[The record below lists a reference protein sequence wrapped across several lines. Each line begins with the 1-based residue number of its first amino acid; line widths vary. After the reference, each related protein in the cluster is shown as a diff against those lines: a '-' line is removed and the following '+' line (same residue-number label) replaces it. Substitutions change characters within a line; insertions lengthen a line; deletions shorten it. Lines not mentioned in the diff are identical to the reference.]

1 MAKTIRKPQ
10 LASAEN
16 YDHKEQQSLIR
27 PDVGLQSQFKKKK
40 PARTYKYDS
49 SLDPEL
55 SWDISAERERA
66 ESLIAKIAEAKNLE
80 EAKAFARQLKQ
91 MSGAFLNWAGK
102 KEHSDFTVPTL
113 PLFIHERL
121 STKAILESVRK
132 RQLQPSLF
140 ADPQL
145 DITDR
150 VLRAY
155 EYKTGWVNRLI
166 LGDNLHVMN
175 SLLEYEGLGGQ
186 IQMIYID
193 PPYGVKFGSNFQPFI
208 RKRDVKTG
216 DDTDF
221 TREPEMVQAYR
232 DTWELGIHS
241 YLTYLRDRFRL
252 AQELLHPSGSIF
264 VQISDENVHHVREIL
279 DEVFGAKNF
288 ASIIAFYKTTGQAT
302 TILPQTKDYLLW
314 YARDRELMKFRQLFV
329 GKPLESAMETAY
341 DWLENPAGERRP
353 MTQADR
359 RRIDELTDEGWKI
372 CALSAL
378 SSSGA
383 LQTPGPD
390 LEFAGKKWRPP
401 AGAHWK
407 TTVQGLEELKR
418 RRRLEIKGN
427 SLRYVR
433 YFADFPF
440 YNLDDIWTDV
450 AFGGFVSAEK
460 LYVVQTPNRV
470 IERCLLLTTD
480 PGDLVFDPTCGS
492 GTTAYCAEKWG
503 RRWITTDVSR
513 VPIALARQRLLTSTF
528 DWYELRDES
537 AGLSGGFRY
546 ERKQNSRGEEIGGIV
561 PHVTLESIAKD
572 EKPKEEVLVDRPNI
586 TPGVVR
592 VSGPFVVEATIPT
605 PVDIDADGTEDSGV
619 EIGDHFSRLFQALKQ
634 SPRLRL
640 PGNQVIE
647 FRNVREIA
655 GSLQLQ
661 AEAVIKD
668 NGDKPVA
675 FAFGPP
681 SSAISEKQVFEAA
694 REAYAKSYTHLYIL
708 GFACQ
713 DSASRFIADSS
724 QIVGIPTFY
733 VNVTMDIQMGDLLK
747 NQRSSQIFSMTGSPE
762 IKLIRLKQKGDK
774 GETLHRV
781 ELLGLDTFDP
791 VKREV
796 DHLAG
801 NDVPCWLLDTDYN
814 ELCFHVCQA
823 FFPRTS
829 AWDNIRRSLK
839 AQFDESVWEHL
850 AGNISEP
857 FPAGDNEK
865 IAVKV
870 IDDRGNELIIVK
882 LLSEAAAEG

>member
-1 MAKTIRKPQ
+1 MAKTTRKPR
-10 LASAEN
+10 LTSAEN
-16 YDHKEQQSLIR
+16 YDHKEQQALIR
-27 PDVGLQSQFKKKK
+27 PDVGLQAQFKKKK
-40 PARTYKYDS
+40 PAKTYKYDS

-121 STKAILESVRK
+121 STKAILESVKK

-140 ADPQL
+140 ADHQL
-145 DITDR
+145 DIADR

-186 IQMIYID
+186 VQMIYMD
-193 PPYGVKFGSNFQPFI
+193 PPYGVRFGSNFQPFI
-208 RKRDVKTG
+208 RKRDVKPS
-216 DDTDF
+216 DDADF

-252 AQELLHPSGSIF
+252 TQELLHPSGSIF
-264 VQISDENVHHVREIL
+264 VQISDDNVHHVREVM
-279 DEVFGAKNF
+279 DEVFGAHN
-288 ASIIAFYKTTGQAT
+288 AVSDIIFVRAVPGLGEM
-302 TILPQTKDYLLW
+302 ISNVNDHILW
-314 YARDRELMKFRQLFV
+314 YAKSRTEARGKYHQLFV
-329 GKPLESAMETAY
+329 GRSAETLASAYNYLELPS
-341 DWLENPAGERRP
+341 GEIRRLSK
-353 MTQADR
+353 
-359 RRIDELTDEGWKI
+359 DELNGDVPIGAGRRCK
-372 CALSAL
+372 ASAL
-378 SSSGA
+378 VAREAS
-383 LQTPGPD
+383 QTGSFEYQFRGE
-390 LEFAGKKWRPP
+390 LYKLPP
-401 AGAHWK
+401 NTHWK
-407 TTVQGLEELKR
+407 TSREGLDCLANQNRIVGIGRTLVYKM
-418 RRRLEIKGN
+418 
-427 SLRYVR
+427 
-433 YFADFPF
+433 YFDDFPHVPIS
-440 YNLDDIWTDV
+440 NIWDDVFESTFAV
-450 AFGGFVSAEK
+450 ER
-460 LYVVQTPNRV
+460 LYAVQTPTKV
-470 IERCLLLTTD
+470 IARCILMTTD
-480 PGDLVFDPTCGS
+480 PGDLVLDPTCGS

-513 VPIALARQRLLTSTF
+513 VPIALARQRLLTATYG
-528 DWYELRDES
+528 WYELRDES

-546 ERKQNSRGEEIGGIV
+546 ERKQNNKGEEVGGIV

-586 TPGVVR
+586 TSGIVR

-605 PVDIDADGTEDSGV
+605 PVDIDNDGTEDSGV
-619 EIGDHFSRLFQALKQ
+619 EIGDHFRRLFQALKQ

-640 PGNQVIE
+640 PGNQFIE

-661 AEAVIKD
+661 AEAVTKD
-668 NGDKPVA
+668 SGDKPVA

-762 IKLIRLKQKGDK
+762 IKLVRLKQKGDK
-774 GETLHRV
+774 GETLYRV

-796 DHLAG
+796 DHVAG

-814 ELCFHVCQA
+814 ELSFHVCQA

-850 AGNISEP
+850 AGNTSEP

-865 IAVKV
+865 VAIKV
-870 IDDRGNELIIVK
+870 IDDRGNELIIVE
-882 LLSEAAAEG
+882 LLSEAAPEG

>member
-1 MAKTIRKPQ
+1 MAKTTRKPQ
-10 LASAEN
+10 LASTEN
-16 YDHKEQQSLIR
+16 YDHKEQQALIR
-27 PDVGLQSQFKKKK
+27 PDVGLQAQFKKKK
-40 PARTYKYDS
+40 PAKTYQYDS

-55 SWDISAERERA
+55 SWDISADRERA
-66 ESLIAKIAEAKNLE
+66 ESLIAKIAEAKNLD
-80 EAKAFARQLKQ
+80 EAKASARQLKQ

-145 DITDR
+145 DIADR

-186 IQMIYID
+186 VQMIYMD

-208 RKRDVKTG
+208 RKRDVKPG
-216 DDTDF
+216 DDADF

-241 YLTYLRDRFRL
+241 YLTYLRDRFKL
-252 AQELLHPSGSIF
+252 ARELLHPSGSIF
-264 VQISDENVHHVREIL
+264 VQISDENVHHVKELL
-279 DEVFGAKNF
+279 DEVFGHENF
-288 ASIIAFYKTTGQAT
+288 VSLIAFKKSGARSGLLIDNTV
-302 TILPQTKDYLLW
+302 DYILW
-314 YARDRELMKFRQLFV
+314 YAKNTQYLKIHRMYLPKADTSTASQYDLIELPDGSLRSLKSGEQLPDNRRLVMDDQLISPGASESGTFPFEFK
-329 GKPLESAMETAY
+329 GKTYKPH
-341 DWLENPAGERRP
+341 
-353 MTQADR
+353 
-359 RRIDELTDEGWKI
+359 
-372 CALSAL
+372 
-378 SSSGA
+378 
-383 LQTPGPD
+383 PGY
-390 LEFAGKKWRPP
+390 
-401 AGAHWK
+401 HWK
-407 TTVQGLEELKR
+407 TTATGLKNLANANRLIVVGSWLKY
-418 RRRLEIKGN
+418 K
-427 SLRYVR
+427 RYLD
-433 YFADFPF
+433 DFPVVP
-440 YNLDDIWTDV
+440 LTDIWTDTAPSTFSEV
-450 AFGGFVSAEK
+450 DRRIYA
-460 LYVVQTPNRV
+460 VQTATKV
-470 IERCLLLTTD
+470 IARCILMTTD
-480 PGDLVFDPTCGS
+480 PGDLVLDPTCGS

-513 VPIALARQRLLTSTF
+513 VPIALARQRLLTATY
-528 DWYELRDES
+528 DWYELRDET
-537 AGLSGGFRY
+537 AGLSGGFKY
-546 ERKQNSRGEEIGGIV
+546 ERKQNSKGEEIGGIV
-561 PHVTLESIAKD
+561 PHVTLESIAKE

-586 TPGVVR
+586 TSGVVR

-661 AEAVIKD
+661 AEAVTKD

-713 DSASRFIADSS
+713 DSASRFIAESS

-762 IKLIRLKQKGDK
+762 IKLIRLKQKSDK
-774 GETLHRV
+774 GETLYRV

-814 ELCFHVCQA
+814 ELSFHVCQA

-839 AQFDESVWEHL
+839 GLFDESVWEHL
-850 AGNISEP
+850 AGNTSEP

-865 IAVKV
+865 VAVKV